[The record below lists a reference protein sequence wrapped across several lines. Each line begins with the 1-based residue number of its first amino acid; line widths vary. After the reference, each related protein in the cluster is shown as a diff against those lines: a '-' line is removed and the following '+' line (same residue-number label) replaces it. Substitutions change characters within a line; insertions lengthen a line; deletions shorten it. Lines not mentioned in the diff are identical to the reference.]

1 MLTIAFSGHRPNNKS
16 MGGYDWHS
24 PKNELIMKKLKF
36 TIVNLMNCK
45 EEKEVTFITGGAL
58 GIDQM
63 AFDIVEGI
71 KLNPSIQLKYINI
84 KQILAMP
91 FKNQDAK
98 WFNPLDIDE
107 LKHEQ
112 CVADD
117 VILVDK
123 LDKYK
128 IKGYQE
134 DIYYPAKMQ
143 KRNEFMCDKA
153 NILIAVWDGGKGGT
167 ANCVRYMKKLGKE
180 IIRIDPSQI

>member
-63 AFDIVEGI
+63 AFDIVEDI
-71 KLNPSIQLKYINI
+71 KLNPPIQLKYINI

-98 WFNPLDIDE
+98 WFNP
-107 LKHEQ
+107 
-112 CVADD
+112 
-117 VILVDK
+117 
-123 LDKYK
+123 
-128 IKGYQE
+128 
-134 DIYYPAKMQ
+134 
-143 KRNEFMCDKA
+143 
-153 NILIAVWDGGKGGT
+153 
-167 ANCVRYMKKLGKE
+167 
-180 IIRIDPSQI
+180 